1 MKRIICLI
9 ITLLLLFAEGSSANS
24 LLEQSALASPGDS
37 TSDWSAIALLVSDKA
52 FDKKAYLDALKDYVA
67 EKYQQNGKLSPV
79 KSTEWHRIALAV
91 TLCGEDATNF
101 YGINL
106 INDGVFFRENLG
118 RQGINAYIW
127 SLIAINSGNYA
138 EEAGS
143 INTIEAIISHI
154 LSVQNA
160 DGSFSLRT
168 NEPDCDITAMTICA
182 LSSYKSREDVSH
194 AIENAINFLSLYQN
208 DDGSFSQNNIPNAES
223 TAQVMIALASIGIS
237 PKTDVRFQNLYDS
250 LLSFRTADGF
260 SHIYN
265 SSTNII
271 ATYQAECALV
281 AADKCAPIYRI
292 SKTVAKEIPIEFY
305 TESYTEPPKE
315 INTQPV
321 PIVENWAEEE
331 TSALCAEEITEPKT
345 TSELIEPSEGNTQA
359 PTEDESTFSV
369 NPTESENKSKSWT
382 LSVIIM
388 SVIIVF
394 ICIYV
399 IMRKKHEK

>member
-9 ITLLLLFAEGSSANS
+9 VTLLLLFAKVSSANS

-118 RQGINAYIW
+118 RQGINAYVW
-127 SLIAINSGNYA
+127 SLIAVNSGNYTEA
-138 EEAGS
+138 AGS

-168 NEPDCDITAMTICA
+168 NEPDCDITAMTIYA
-182 LSSYKSREDVSH
+182 LSPYKNREDVAY

-208 DDGSFSQNNIPNAES
+208 EDGSFSLNNIPNAES
-223 TAQVMIALASIGIS
+223 TAQVIIALASIGIS
-237 PKTDVRFQNLYDS
+237 PKTDVRFQNLYES
-250 LLSFRTADGF
+250 LLSFRTVDGF

-265 SSTNII
+265 SSTDII

-281 AADKCAPIYRI
+281 AADKCAPIYKTSRI
-292 SKTVAKEIPIEFY
+292 INEEVPSEIHAEIPE
-305 TESYTEPPKE
+305 E
-315 INTQPV
+315 INTTAVYSVEDRVEEMVSIQEEE
-321 PIVENWAEEE
+321 IVEILSTQEQ
-331 TSALCAEEITEPKT
+331 
-345 TSELIEPSEGNTQA
+345 IEPSENTQVTTEEYPTA
-359 PTEDESTFSV
+359 PAPKVETVNTSENSTFGV
-369 NPTESENKSKSWT
+369 VF
-382 LSVIIM
+382 LSI
-388 SVIIVF
+388 IIVF
-394 ICIYV
+394 ICIYG